1 MKEVAVVE
9 EVDRLLKIYDSED
22 FLLKEAEL
30 EEKYMYCIQELD
42 KDVVV
47 TDIGKAES
55 RSIGLQINSWIKT
68 LNDKERDTI
77 LTLQNSME
85 RYEDFK
91 EYMTNKYS
99 GKKKKEWEEK
109 LADPDFKKDTLR
121 LMRSRIYEHKARR
134 TRKGVQMFI
143 SPNAH
148 FLYQQMELSREIRK
162 SQHESLNRV
171 LKVLESD
178 EDERLKYL
186 SENKELL
193 VQSMKE
199 AYEHVMG
206 ELQDSLLPSRKNKV
220 DAYLQEVK
228 AKRIE

>member
-1 MKEVAVVE
+1 MKEVAVVK

-22 FLLKEAEL
+22 FLLKEAKL
-30 EEKYMYCIQELD
+30 EEEYMYCIQELD

-55 RSIGLQINSWIKT
+55 RSIGLQINSWIKS
-68 LNDKERDTI
+68 LNEQERDST
-77 LTLQNSME
+77 LTLQNSLE

-109 LADPDFKKDTLR
+109 LANPDFKEDTLR
-121 LMRSRIYEHKARR
+121 LMRSRIYEHKAKR

-148 FLYQQMELSREIRK
+148 YLYQQMELSKEIRK

-171 LKVLESD
+171 LKVMESN

-199 AYEHVMG
+199 AYEHVIKDLMP
-206 ELQDSLLPSRKNKV
+206 DLLPNRENKI
-220 DAYLQEVK
+220 DTYLQSQRLVE
-228 AKRIE
+228 

>member
-1 MKEVAVVE
+1 
-9 EVDRLLKIYDSED
+9 
-22 FLLKEAEL
+22 
-30 EEKYMYCIQELD
+30 MYCIQELD

-220 DAYLQEVK
+220 D
-228 AKRIE
+228 